1 MTTPK
6 RIMSDDER
14 AIRIELA
21 QARAALERRRLRRS
35 GCRLAD
41 DLQPS
46 NLARSLMPQFGGGG
60 GSSFS
65 LSDLVGRAVRLT
77 QRYPMLLSG
86 VSSLVPILGR
96 RSRLMR
102 LAGGVLLAWKFLK
115 GRKA

>member
-6 RIMSDDER
+6 RMMSDDER

-41 DLQPS
+41 DLQPA
-46 NLARSLMPQFGGGG
+46 NLARGLMPQFGRG

-65 LSDLVGRAVRLT
+65 VSDLVGRAVRLT

-115 GRKA
+115 GRKG